1 MRGINMRLNV
11 HASSLASKGFT
22 GCLSLPLSILIEVLS
37 VKEKSCSWERSERV
51 KAVPDVVPSPLNS
64 LVLSFASRK
73 VQSIEWPKF
82 N

>member
-1 MRGINMRLNV
+1 MRGIDMRLNV

-22 GCLSLPLSILIEVLS
+22 GCRSLRLSILMEVLS
-37 VKEKSCSWERSERV
+37 VKEKSRSWERSDRV
-51 KAVPDVVPSPLNS
+51 KTVPYVAPSPTIS

-73 VQSIEWPKF
+73 VQSIEWQRL